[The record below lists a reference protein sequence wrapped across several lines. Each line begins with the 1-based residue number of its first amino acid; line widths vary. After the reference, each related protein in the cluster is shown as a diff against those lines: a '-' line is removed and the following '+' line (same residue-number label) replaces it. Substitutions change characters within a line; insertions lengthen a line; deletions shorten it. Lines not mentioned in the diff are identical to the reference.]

1 VSDPLLQQPLLD
13 FFERRVIPVFVM
25 DPDGA
30 ALVLNSAA
38 SRACGITLAEARGK
52 SAARDLPDAARTEVL
67 AWSRA
72 WRHGEA
78 TGGRLLVRLRD
89 GQVRP
94 FWVHAQPLLDG
105 HRALG
110 CVVFELVDEAIF
122 GAAISRFARRAG
134 HDVHEVIAALADE
147 IGSVGSEG
155 EASLAEL
162 RRAEPVLAALS
173 DREWEVARRI
183 GRGDRVRQV
192 AAELGISVNTVR
204 NHLKAVF
211 RKLGVGSQLALVE
224 RLRKWAGGEKG
235 AA

>member
-30 ALVLNSAA
+30 VLWLNSAA
-38 SRACGITLAEARGK
+38 SRAFEITLADARGK

-72 WRHGEA
+72 WRRGES

-89 GQVRP
+89 GQLRP
-94 FWVHAQPLLDG
+94 YWVHAQPLRDARG
-105 HRALG
+105 ALG
-110 CVVFELVDEAIF
+110 CVVFELVDECVF
-122 GAAISRFARRAG
+122 GTAISRFARRAG

-147 IGSVGSEG
+147 IGAVGSEG
-155 EASLAEL
+155 EASFAEL
-162 RRAEPVLAALS
+162 RLVEPGLAALS
-173 DREWEVARRI
+173 DREWEVAQRI

-192 AAELGISVNTVR
+192 AAELGITVNTVR

-211 RKLGVGSQLALVE
+211 RKLGVGSQLELVE
-224 RLRKWAGGEKG
+224 RLRKGAGQEKG
-235 AA
+235 PD